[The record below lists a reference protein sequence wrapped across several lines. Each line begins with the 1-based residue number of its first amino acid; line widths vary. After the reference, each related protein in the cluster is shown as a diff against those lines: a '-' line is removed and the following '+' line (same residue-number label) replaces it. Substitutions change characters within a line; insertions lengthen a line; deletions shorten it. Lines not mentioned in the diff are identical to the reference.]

1 MRSAERIRRLVRLPP
16 HQRWV
21 LARAW
26 WCLLV
31 VDVALRIVSVTRLV
45 PRAGAAR
52 PRHAPLSPARVAE
65 LLEIARRHSPVRP
78 SCLTEALV
86 LARLLHAEGVAATV
100 RIGVARRDAAL
111 DAHAWVEHPGQ
122 EPGGPRDAGAYTAL
136 ATPAERR

>member
-1 MRSAERIRRLVRLPP
+1 M
-16 HQRWV
+16 
-21 LARAW
+21 LAHAW
-26 WCLLV
+26 WGLLA
-31 VDVALRIVSVTRLV
+31 VDVALRIVSVTRLL
-45 PRAGAAR
+45 PRADAAP
-52 PRHAPLSPARVAE
+52 PRHLPLPAARVAE
-65 LLEIARRHSPVRP
+65 LLDIARRYSPVGA
-78 SCLTEALV
+78 SCLKEALV

>member
-52 PRHAPLSPARVAE
+52 PRHAPLPPARIAE
-65 LLEIARRHSPVRP
+65 LLDIARRHSPVRP
-78 SCLTEALV
+78 SCLKEALV